1 MNRLLL
7 SFVINSQTGNTS
19 QLVEFPVIDNE
30 TTFQDA
36 DHDARF
42 AAAVASFG
50 MQLRQSEYS
59 GDWNMQNVIDT
70 ASDAK
75 GEDMSGLRAEFVE
88 MAEAAKRL
96 KQ

>member
-1 MNRLLL
+1 K
-7 SFVINSQTGNTS
+7 QPDGDTS
-19 QLVEFPVIDNE
+19 QLVEFPVIDQQV
-30 TTFQDA
+30 TFQDA

-50 MQLRQSEYS
+50 MQLRQSEYA
-59 GDWNMQNVIDT
+59 GDWNMQNVIDS

-75 GEDMSGLRAEFVE
+75 GEDMSGLRVEFVE
-88 MAEAAKRL
+88 MAKAAKKL